1 MGFVSKLDYLPLCPS
16 FSRIRSSVLDVD
28 VEVVARLGDRDGG
41 RASGGE
47 YLLCQLLAAVR
58 DAVAQVPAVEGPRVP
73 EGEAVVAVAEVLGLE
88 LGALAAT
95 RDAVLGPG
103 VGLVERVDGAD
114 HHVGGVGTGRDVQP
128 RGVPAAGYRV
138 ALLGGG
144 GGRKGDCEGQEAGDG
159 EETHGGWVRCVA
171 AVNESMCA

>member
-1 MGFVSKLDYLPLCPS
+1 MTIGFVSIFDHLPLCPL
-16 FSRIRSSVLDVD
+16 FSRIRLSVFDVD
-28 VEVVARLGDRDGG
+28 VKVVARLGDRDGG
-41 RASGGE
+41 RAPGGE
-47 YLLCQLLAAVR
+47 DLLGQLPAAVR

-95 RDAVLGPG
+95 RDAILWPG
-103 VGLVERVDGAD
+103 VGLVERVDGSS
-114 HHVGGVGTGRDVQP
+114 HHVRGVGAGRDLQP

-144 GGRKGDCEGQEAGDG
+144 GGRKGDCERQQAGDG
-159 EETHGGWVRCVA
+159 EETHGG
-171 AVNESMCA
+171 